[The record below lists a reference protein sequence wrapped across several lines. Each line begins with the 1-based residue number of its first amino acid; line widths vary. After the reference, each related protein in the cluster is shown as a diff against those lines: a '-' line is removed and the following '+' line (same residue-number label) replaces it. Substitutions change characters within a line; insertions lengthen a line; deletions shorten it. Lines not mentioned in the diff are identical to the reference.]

1 MAYQVVHS
9 PLVPRGQPEPPSV
22 TATDYPTR
30 DLALEAAFKLIEH
43 QQIVWLI
50 EGPDGYRMPR
60 RDLDIHYNDKTGNWP
75 PR

>member
-1 MAYQVVHS
+1 MAFQVVHS

-43 QQIVWLI
+43 KQIVWRI

-60 RDLDIHYNDKTGNWP
+60 RDLDVHYNDKTGNWP

>member
-1 MAYQVVHS
+1 MAFQVVHS

-30 DLALEAAFKLIEH
+30 DLALAAAFKLIEH
-43 QQIVWLI
+43 QQIVWRI

-60 RDLDIHYNDKTGNWP
+60 RDLDVHYNDKTGQWP
-75 PR
+75 SR

>member
-1 MAYQVVHS
+1 MAFQVVHS

-30 DLALEAAFKLIEH
+30 DLALETTFKLIEH
-43 QQIVWLI
+43 QQIVWRI

>member
-30 DLALEAAFKLIEH
+30 YLALEAAFKLIEH
-43 QQIVWLI
+43 QQIVWRI

>member
-1 MAYQVVHS
+1 MAFQVVHS
-9 PLVPRGQPEPPSV
+9 PLVPRGRPEPPSV

-30 DLALEAAFKLIEH
+30 DLALVAAFRLIE
-43 QQIVWLI
+43 QKQIVWRI

-60 RDLDIHYNDKTGNWP
+60 RDLDVCYNDKTGQWP

>member
-43 QQIVWLI
+43 QQIVWRI

-60 RDLDIHYNDKTGNWP
+60 RDLDIHYNDKTGKWP
-75 PR
+75 SR

>member
-1 MAYQVVHS
+1 MAFQVVHS

-30 DLALEAAFKLIEH
+30 DLALEAAFKLIKH
-43 QQIVWLI
+43 QQIVWRI

-60 RDLDIHYNDKTGNWP
+60 RDLDVHYNDKTGKWP
-75 PR
+75 HR